1 MLFFI
6 RLQSRAEQSIVAMSK
21 HPVTTC
27 AVTPEVNE
35 HSRYIPI
42 FTEMQVDLQMAS
54 LIELFI
60 NAAGQ

>member
-1 MLFFI
+1 
-6 RLQSRAEQSIVAMSK
+6 MSK